1 MKILGLDVG
10 VTSVGGSLVTIPDT
24 FEEWGKRGEI
34 NWLGSRIIPTD
45 SDYLQKFESG
55 TQAETKAAFR
65 TGKRGSRKLK
75 QRYVLRRTRLIK
87 VFKILGWVSSE
98 FPENFK
104 EKFKKEDDFKF
115 NISSYLPFEK
125 ASIEEATKLL
135 GVKNK
140 EGKLAC
146 SEDWVIYYLRKK
158 ALSEKISMS
167 ELSRIIYMFN
177 QRRGFKSG
185 RKDLKNVPEDSIE
198 KKRVEILKIKEV
210 IQIGNEKDKSGK
222 FKFQIVPDNSTTK
235 EPIEPW
241 EETRYKRPDWEGKE
255 FTFLITVKNGK
266 QLKPKT
272 PEENDYDLLVT
283 ALDNKITDSGKTVGA
298 YFFDELVSNKNYKI
312 RQQIVKR
319 IRYQE
324 ELKAIWTKQ
333 AEFHP
338 ELNDK
343 TKLFGISA
351 ALYPTQTKA
360 EKSKLKEILSN
371 DLYYVIANDII
382 YYQREL
388 KSQKGLISG
397 CQFEKIEIHK
407 NGEKIKVG
415 VKVAPRSSPDFQEFR
430 IWQTI
435 HNIKI
440 YEREQVVDG
449 RSRIDIDV
457 TQEYLGKNE
466 SGFKTKEKLFE
477 LFDSTGEI
485 DGKKIFKTIND
496 FYTLRL
502 SDKTHKINLFYK
514 EGVTVKGNEIKEVFR
529 KAFKKVNY
537 TEEGNRILFDSKQL
551 NNLWHIFYSIS
562 SSDAEKSQKGIET
575 ALRNPKLAFNL
586 SEEAIKNLI
595 SIPESSKQYASLS
608 SKAIKKLLPIMRCGK
623 YWKWENISLEYQT
636 KIENLI
642 KKGWDKVDK
651 ATGEV
656 VGVEYPFT
664 HVEQVQGLATW
675 MAAYVIYD
683 RHSERS
689 ISEKYTSYD
698 QIDVMKLVPN
708 NSLRNPLVEQIVRE
722 TLFVVKDVWK
732 KFGQPDEIHIELG
745 RDLKKNAEERKRIS
759 EANTSNQ
766 QERERIKRLLKEL
779 LNDRFE
785 EYLEDGSTI
794 NSQFETKPNPESPLD
809 IEKFKIWKNLAGNL
823 PEEIDKF
830 FKEKDKKDKLPTNT
844 EIKKYALWL
853 TQNCKSPY
861 TGKAIPLSK
870 LFTESYEV
878 EHIIPR
884 SRMKYDANENLVIS
898 ETGINKAKGHR
909 LAASFI
915 SESNGKCK
923 HGNTEFALL
932 SYPDF
937 EAHCKTTFRGKKL
950 KNLLTTEVPE
960 DFISRQINDTRH
972 ITRKISELL
981 QPIAKSE
988 NGIVFTIGSIT
999 SDLKREWGLTKE
1011 WKKLMLP
1018 RFKRLESITGN
1029 SYITVNSKNTNDI
1042 DIHVPENPDLDLKR
1056 IDHRHHALD
1065 ALIIATTTREHIRYL
1080 NSLNAVD
1087 SSEELKKV
1095 KLALVK
1101 GKVREFSLPW
1111 ETFTEDAKNSLSTAI
1126 TSIKAKNKV
1135 VSKPKNKHQ
1144 MWVEKDGKWVKE
1156 LVKQKPPK
1164 EQGKKWLSVRKSMFK
1179 EPQGIIHIKEVYEEK
1194 SIIKAIEIQIN
1205 RMKVQDTPAM
1215 KTASYIYDQE
1225 AREIVKRLILEHD
1238 FDIDAIKKHLKKHS
1252 LKDESKKDYKSIKV
1266 ARFEEYAA
1274 KRVTLDTSFDSKKIN
1289 KIPYAKDNKS
1299 PLAEILKEHLSQ
1311 YNEGSKEH
1319 PELAFY
1325 GEGMGT
1331 LNKKLKQ
1338 PISKITIYEKK
1349 SPEDKFKNN
1358 YVEVDAGANV
1368 YFIMYED
1375 LKTGERKEMYSLAAH
1390 KAIERLVSGK
1400 LIAEEREGYKT
1411 IILSPNQLV
1420 YIPTIEELE
1429 NRGLIDLETK
1439 DLNKRK
1445 EIFSRIYK
1453 MVSCTGG
1460 KCEFIPH
1467 NIAKAIIDTTELGS
1481 SNKNQRAWDGKVEFK
1496 TKREDS
1502 GTMIKEVCQKI
1513 SIDRLGNIKLI

>member
-10 VTSVGGSLVTIPDT
+10 VTSVGGSLITIPDK
-24 FEEWGKRGEI
+24 FEDWGKSGQI

-45 SDYLQKFESG
+45 ADYLQKFESG
-55 TQAETKAAFR
+55 AQAETKAAFR
-65 TGKRGSRKLK
+65 RNKRGSRRLK
-75 QRYVLRRTRLIK
+75 QRYILRRTRLIK
-87 VFKILGWVSSE
+87 VFKILGWVSSD

-104 EKFKKEDDFKF
+104 EKIRKEDDFKF
-115 NISSYLPFEK
+115 SISDYLPFEQ
-125 ASIEEATKLL
+125 ASSDEATKLL
-135 GVKNK
+135 GIKNK

-158 ALSEKISMS
+158 ALTDKISLS
-167 ELSRIIYMFN
+167 ELARIIYMFN

-185 RKDLKNVPEDSIE
+185 RKDLKDVPEDSVE

-210 IQIGNEKDKSGK
+210 IQLGNEKDKNGK
-222 FKFQIVPDNSTTK
+222 FKFQVIPDNSTTK
-235 EPIEPW
+235 EPVDPW
-241 EETRYKRPDWEGKE
+241 EDARYKKPDWEGKE

-298 YFFDELVSNKNYKI
+298 YFFDELVNNKNYKI

-324 ELKAIWTKQ
+324 ELKAIWDKQ
-333 AEFHP
+333 AEFHT

-343 TKLFGISA
+343 TKLREISA

-360 EKSKLKEILSN
+360 EKSKFKEILSN
-371 DLYYVIANDII
+371 DLYHVIANDII

-397 CQFEKIEIHK
+397 CQYEKIEIHK
-407 NGEKIKVG
+407 NGERIKVG

-435 HNIKI
+435 HNIRI
-440 YEREQVVDG
+440 YEKEQTVDG
-449 RSRIDIDV
+449 RFRFDVDV
-457 TQEYLGKNE
+457 TREYLGNNE
-466 SGFKTKEKLFE
+466 KGFETKEKLFE
-477 LFDSTGEI
+477 LFDGSGEI
-485 DGKKIFKTIND
+485 DSKKIFKTIND
-496 FYTLRL
+496 FHSSKL
-502 SDKTHKINLFYK
+502 SEKTHKINLFYK
-514 EGVTVKGNEIKEVFR
+514 EGITLKGNEIKEVFR
-529 KAFKKVNY
+529 KAFKKANY
-537 TEEGNRILFDSKQL
+537 AEESNQILSDAKKL

-575 ALRNPKLAFNL
+575 ALRNPKLAF
-586 SEEAIKNLI
+586 SFPEEVIKI
-595 SIPESSKQYASLS
+595 MVTIPESSKQYASLS
-608 SKAIKKLLPIMRCGK
+608 TKAIKKLLPIIRCGK
-623 YWKWENISLEYQT
+623 YWKWENILPESRT

-642 KKGWDKVDK
+642 KNGWDKVDK
-651 ATGEV
+651 DTGEV
-656 VGVEYPFT
+656 TGVEHPFT
-664 HVEQVQGLATW
+664 NPQQVQGLATW

-683 RHSERS
+683 RHSEKS
-689 ISEKYTSYD
+689 VSEKYTSYD

-732 KFGQPDEIHIELG
+732 QFGQPDEIHIELG
-745 RDLKKNAEERKRIS
+745 RDLKKNAKERERIS
-759 EANTSNQ
+759 ESNTANQ
-766 QERERIKRLLKEL
+766 LERERIKKLLKEL

-785 EYLEDGSTI
+785 EYSEDGSTI
-794 NSQFETKPNPESPLD
+794 DSQFETKPNPESPLD

-830 FKEKDKKDKLPTNT
+830 FKEKDKKDKLPTNA
-844 EIKKYALWL
+844 EIKKYTLWL

-870 LFTESYEV
+870 LFTEAYEV

-884 SRMKYDANENLVIS
+884 SRMKYDSNENLVIS

-909 LAASFI
+909 LAANFI
-915 SESNGKCK
+915 SESKGKCK
-923 HGNTEFALL
+923 HGNTEYKLL
-932 SYPDF
+932 EYSDF
-937 EAHCKTTFRGKKL
+937 EAHCKAIFRSRKL
-950 KNLLTTEVPE
+950 KNLLATEIPE

-981 QPIAKSE
+981 QPIVKNE
-988 NGIVFTIGSIT
+988 NGLVFTIGSIT

-1018 RFKRLESITGN
+1018 RFRRLESITGN
-1029 SYITVNSKNTNDI
+1029 RYVTVNAKNANDF
-1042 DIHVPENPDLDLKR
+1042 DIHVSENPELDLKR

-1065 ALIIATTTREHIRYL
+1065 ALVIAATTREHIRYL

-1095 KLALVK
+1095 RLALVK

-1111 ETFTEDAKNSLSTAI
+1111 ETFTEDARNLLSTTI

-1135 VSKPKNKHQ
+1135 ISKPKNKHQ
-1144 MWVEKDGKWVKE
+1144 MWVEKEGKWVKE

-1164 EQGKKWLSVRKSMFK
+1164 EAGKKWLSVRKSMFK
-1179 EPQGIIHIKEVYEEK
+1179 EPQGIIHIKEIYEEK
-1194 SIIKAIEIQIN
+1194 SISKAIEIQIN

-1225 AREIVKRLILEHD
+1225 AREMVKRLILEYD
-1238 FDIDAIKKHLKKHS
+1238 FDIDAIKKYLKKYP
-1252 LKDESKKDYKSIKV
+1252 LKNESKKEYKSIKIAEFV
-1266 ARFEEYAA
+1266 EYAA

-1289 KIPYAKDNKS
+1289 KIPYAKGGKS
-1299 PLAEILKEHLSQ
+1299 PLAEILKEHLKL
-1311 YNEGSKEH
+1311 YDERKGDKVTEH

-1325 GEGMGT
+1325 GEGMEV
-1331 LNKKLKQ
+1331 LNKRLKH
-1338 PISKITIYEKK
+1338 PISKVTIYEKK

-1390 KAIERLVSGK
+1390 KVIERLVSGK
-1400 LIAEEREGYKT
+1400 PIADTKKDHKT
-1411 IILSPNQLV
+1411 IILSPNKLV
-1420 YIPTIEELE
+1420 YVPTQEEKL
-1429 NRGLIDLETK
+1429 NPDLIDFK
-1439 DLNKRK
+1439 KKK
-1445 EIFSRIYK
+1445 EVFERIYK
-1453 MVSCTGG
+1453 VVSFSKSQCF
-1460 KCEFIPH
+1460 FIPA
-1467 NIAKAIIDTTELGS
+1467 NISKPIIQTSELGS
-1481 SNKNQRAWDGKVEFK
+1481 NNKSERDFNGE
-1496 TKREDS
+1496 
-1502 GTMIKEVCQKI
+1502 MIKQSCIKI
-1513 SIDRLGNIKLI
+1513 NVDRLGNIKQM